1 MPETRNRQSRRT
13 GSPDGNLQ
21 LEPRPAEL
29 DRPQGLGDF
38 EGVSDTIAKSVNAGI
53 QRLVEKEY
61 ITWMSL
67 LSRGQ
72 CGAVVRSESTSM
84 PRVDATHSVTP
95 WPLMFQRT
103 AMIAARCRS
112 VQRNA
117 GSDVRAK

>member
-38 EGVSDTIAKSVNAGI
+38 EAVSDTIAKSVNAGI
-53 QRLVEKEY
+53 HRLVEKEY

-72 CGAVVRSESTSM
+72 CGAVVRSGWTSV
-84 PRVDATHSVTP
+84 PRGNVAHPASRL
-95 WPLMFQRT
+95 PLVFSKRLRHVRG
-103 AMIAARCRS
+103 AGAA
-112 VQRNA
+112 A
-117 GSDVRAK
+117 